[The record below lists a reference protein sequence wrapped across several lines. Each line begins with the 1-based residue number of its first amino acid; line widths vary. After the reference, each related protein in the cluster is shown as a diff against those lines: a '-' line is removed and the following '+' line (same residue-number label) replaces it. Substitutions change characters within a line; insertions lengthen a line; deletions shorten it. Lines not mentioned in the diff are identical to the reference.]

1 VNQPKSILLISLSNI
16 GDAVMTTPVVN
27 ALHELYPNALMDVV
41 ADQRSSS
48 IFSLCPYIET
58 IFHKHKKQ
66 GWKGLLSLIRELR
79 QRRYDLIVDL
89 RTDGLSYVLRGKQ
102 RLTKRGIKPAGKH
115 AVQQHMAV
123 IECLNRGQVQAVTT
137 AWLDENV
144 RHQAEEMLTTLPGS
158 RWLAIGPGA
167 NWPGKIWPSQAFAQL
182 CNDLANQF
190 DGFIIVGG
198 PDDIVLGES
207 LLQDINATAINL
219 CGKTSLLQV
228 TAIFERCDAFVGND
242 SGLGH
247 LASATGIKVLAVFGP
262 GRPERY
268 HPWGENSDFILAP
281 DLVLE
286 DLQPAVVAKRLLNML
301 AIGT

>member
-1 VNQPKSILLISLSNI
+1 MNQPSSILLISLSNI

-27 ALHELYPNALMDVV
+27 ALHELYPDAVMDVV

-48 IFSLCPYIET
+48 IFSLCPYIEN

-66 GWKGLLSLIRELR
+66 GWKGLVSLIRELR
-79 QRRYDLIVDL
+79 KRRYDLIVDL
-89 RTDGLSYVLRGKQ
+89 RTDGLSYVLRGKK

-123 IECLNRGQVQAVTT
+123 IEGLNRGQVKAVTC
-137 AWLDENV
+137 AWLDDV
-144 RHQAEEMLTTLPGS
+144 TRQQAREMLITLPGS

-167 NWPGKIWPSQAFAQL
+167 NWPGKIWPAQAYAQL
-182 CNDLANQF
+182 CNELANQF

-198 PDDIVLGES
+198 PDDQALGES
-207 LLQDINATAINL
+207 LQQDIDSVCVNL

-228 TAIFERCDAFVGND
+228 TAIFEQCMAFVGND

-268 HPWGENSDFILAP
+268 HPWGANCNFILAP

-286 DLQPAVVAKRLLNML
+286 ELQPSVVAKQLLNML
-301 AIGT
+301 AAET